1 MKLLR
6 SMAHA
11 AGQTASR
18 LVLGLINVKLA
29 AVFLGPAGVGLYGQF
44 WSLVGLISGPLV
56 APISTVLTREVARSP
71 ETERQQSLIGQ
82 TLRLSFLL
90 GLAVTLSIVPFA
102 ATLSEWLFFS
112 ADYAL
117 EVILVSA
124 ALLPVFFNTTMIAA
138 ARGRKE
144 LASISVSELLVA
156 SAGTLTV
163 AIMIPIWGLR
173 GAFWSVAAAPFAAAL
188 FLLIQYRSR
197 PWFAKLLGVV
207 GDPTF
212 KRDFLRFFGSS
223 LITASTVAVAPI
235 LIRNGIAARLSI
247 DHVGYWQAGTRMS
260 DLYFSVFATLLALHY
275 LPRFSEI
282 RHGSEILGELR
293 RGAMILGPLVSC
305 GALLIFLLLDPLVR
319 LLYTAQ
325 FLPLEQIMGW
335 QLAGVVLQGAAWYVR
350 YVMVAQGMVWWIAA
364 TEVGLTAFWVLLSL
378 TLLPEFGLAGV
389 SMAYFTRYLIDLLYS
404 SWKCRQVIRS
414 MHGN

>member
-11 AGQTASR
+11 AGQTATR
-18 LVLGLINVKLA
+18 LILGLVNVKLA

-44 WSLVGLISGPLV
+44 WSLVGLMSGPLV
-56 APISTVLTREVARSP
+56 APISTVLTREVARNP
-71 ETERQQSLIGQ
+71 EMERQQSLVGQ
-82 TLRLSFLL
+82 TLRLSFFL
-90 GLAVTLSIVPFA
+90 GCAVTLVIVPFA
-102 ATLSEWLFFS
+102 PTLSHWLFFS
-112 ADYAL
+112 ADYGL
-117 EVILVSA
+117 EIILVA
-124 ALLPVFFNTTMIAA
+124 FALLPMFFNTTMIAT

-144 LASISVSELLVA
+144 LAAITVSELLVA
-156 SAGTLTV
+156 LAGTIAV
-163 AIMIPIWGLR
+163 AVMIPIWGLR

-188 FLLIQYRSR
+188 FLLIQYRTR
-197 PWFAKLLGVV
+197 PWFAKLISVA
-207 GDPTF
+207 GDPAF

-223 LITASTVAVAPI
+223 LVTASTVAAAPI
-235 LIRNGIAARLSI
+235 LIRNGIAAQLDM
-247 DHVGYWQAGTRMS
+247 DHVGYWQAGTRLS

-275 LPRFSEI
+275 LPRFAEI
-282 RHGSEILGELR
+282 RKGSEIFGELK
-293 RGAMILGPLVSC
+293 RGAIILGPLVSC
-305 GALLIFLLLDPLVR
+305 GALLIFLLLDPLVH

-364 TEVGLTAFWVLLSL
+364 TEVGLTSFWLLLSL
-378 TLLPEFGLAGV
+378 ALLPQFGLVAV
-389 SMAYFTRYLIDLLYS
+389 SMAYFARYLIDLLYS

-414 MHGN
+414 MDGN